1 MFEMF
6 EKFLNQIEWPINT
19 HQNVEKYYRRRNQ
32 TRDEIRQ
39 ELAKAEGKIIDNL
52 IYQLKDSFGLN
63 M

>member
-19 HQNVEKYYRRRNQ
+19 HQNVEKYYRRCSQ

-39 ELAKAEGKIIDNL
+39 EISK
-52 IYQLKDSFGLN
+52 S
-63 M
+63 